1 MRSFSLGTTGVAIVL
16 FIIACISPAAAH
28 VTSTGLASL
37 DVDGG
42 KLLYRI
48 TVIATEVDDQGGR
61 LLAEAADGDRAAAER
76 VAGFLREYARF
87 SIAGEACQPGR
98 IAIRVSSAGEGKV
111 VLEMALSC
119 ARSSGVLAIHD
130 DWPEVLGAHFQTV
143 LSVRL
148 LRQRSVE
155 FAFVEDKRSATVDLE
170 SMADTGWTSFIA
182 MGVEHILGGIDHL
195 MFLLALLALALGLWL
210 TVKIVTALTV
220 AHSITLSL
228 AALGLVDAPARIVE
242 PLIAA
247 SIVWV
252 AVENLVAPKGVGRR
266 WLIAAAFG
274 LVHGLGFASA
284 LTELDLSRAAM
295 VRALVGFNLGVE
307 LGQLAFVVVVLPPLA
322 WASRPGHLPR
332 LPQILSVLVA
342 IAGAAWLV
350 LRVLA

>member
-1 MRSFSLGTTGVAIVL
+1 MTAIAVVALVL
-16 FIIACISPAAAH
+16 ASVFPAVAH

-48 TVIATEVDDQGGR
+48 TVITSEIDDPGSR

-76 VAGFLREYARF
+76 VAGFVRDYARF
-87 SIAGEACQPGR
+87 AIAGDPCQPGR
-98 IAIRVSSAGEGKV
+98 ITIRGSSAGEGKV

-119 ARSSGVLAIHD
+119 PKSSGVLAIHD

-143 LSVRL
+143 LSVRPSG
-148 LRQRSVE
+148 RPSAE
-155 FAFVEDKRSATVDLE
+155 FAFLEDKRSASVDLE
-170 SMADTGWTSFIA
+170 TMADTGWVSFIA

-195 MFLLALLALALGLWL
+195 MFLLALLALARGLWL
-210 TVKIVTALTV
+210 TVKIVTAFTV

-228 AALGLVDAPARIVE
+228 AALGLVDVPARIVE

-252 AVENLVAPKGVGRR
+252 AVDNLVAPKGVSRR
-266 WLIAAAFG
+266 WLIAAVFG

-284 LTELDLSRAAM
+284 LTELGLSRAAM

-307 LGQLAFVVVVLPPLA
+307 LGQLAFVVVILPPLA
-322 WASRPGHLPR
+322 WASRPGRLPR
-332 LPQILSVLVA
+332 LPQILSLLVA
-342 IAGAAWLV
+342 SAGAAWLV
-350 LRVLA
+350 QRLLA